1 MHAGVGLQRRR
12 EKIEMKGW
20 IVRGTG
26 KPWDV
31 FEWDEVPE
39 PTHEAMQ
46 RLTVDIA
53 GLRTRGEY
61 EPPCGSY
68 LFVNVLAAGLATP
81 DVTMATGE
89 YPVPIERPYV
99 SGQEAVGIVDD
110 TSPDLRHWMGKR
122 VMGFT
127 PQPFGSFAPRAVMFP
142 PTIYEAPDSLS
153 DEEAAAFVIPS
164 HTAYHAV
171 HRRGQVQRGETVLVL
186 GAAGG
191 VPSSA
196 VQLCAAAG
204 CRVIAVA
211 GGADKAA
218 FCRDLGAELAIDH
231 REEDFVEAVQRALGA
246 NAVDVIVDFVQG
258 EPGQRARPL
267 LKVEGRHV
275 MAGHAGGLLPVHP
288 NEFYLQNWT
297 LVGVCMGSGYGA
309 QALQLEDDAHTALLE
324 LVDRGAYRPT
334 VTRVVPLQEVPAALR
349 DIVERRSI
357 GRVVASLQA

>member
-1 MHAGVGLQRRR
+1 
-12 EKIEMKGW
+12 MKGW

-26 KPWDV
+26 NPWEV

-39 PTHEAMQ
+39 PSDAAMSG
-46 RLTVDIA
+46 LTVDLA
-53 GLRTRGEY
+53 GLRSRGPDD
-61 EPPCGSY
+61 PPCSSY
-68 LFVNVLAAGLATP
+68 LFVRVLAAALATP

-99 SGQEAVGIVDD
+99 SGQEAVGIVEH
-110 TSPDLRHWMGKR
+110 TSPDLRSWMGKR

-127 PQPFGSFAPRAVMFP
+127 SQPFGSFAPLAVMFP
-142 PTIYEAPDSLS
+142 PAVYEVPEGLS

-196 VQLCAAAG
+196 LQLCVAAG

-218 FCRDLGAELAIDH
+218 FCRQLGAEVVIDH
-231 REEDFVEAVQRALGA
+231 REEDFFDAVLRAVGP

-258 EPGQRARPL
+258 EPGKRARPL
-267 LKVEGRHV
+267 LHVEGRHV
-275 MAGHAGGLLPVHP
+275 LAGHAAGLIAIHP

-297 LVGVCMGSGYGA
+297 LVGVCMASGYGA
-309 QALQLEDDAHTALLE
+309 QTLQLEADAHAALLE
-324 LVDRGAYRPT
+324 LLERGVYRPS
-334 VTRVVPLQEVPAALR
+334 VTRVVGLDEVPQALR
-349 DIVERRSI
+349 DLVERRSI
-357 GRVVASLQA
+357 GRVVARVES